1 MRRDRVRCTSSV
13 LGGSYHGREPSC
25 VCRVSEPKVHELVCA
40 RNHLNPSCS
49 SALMQAPLIPFAASL
64 VGAGLV
70 IDYLERRPRDPI
82 SEPLRILP
90 DRR

>member
-1 MRRDRVRCTSSV
+1 MLVGV
-13 LGGSYHGREPSC
+13 WLIPSLANFASGWFYNAGTPGQMI
-25 VCRVSEPKVHELVCA
+25 VVFQVI
-40 RNHLNPSCS
+40 
-49 SALMQAPLIPFAASL
+49 ALIQAPLIPFAASL